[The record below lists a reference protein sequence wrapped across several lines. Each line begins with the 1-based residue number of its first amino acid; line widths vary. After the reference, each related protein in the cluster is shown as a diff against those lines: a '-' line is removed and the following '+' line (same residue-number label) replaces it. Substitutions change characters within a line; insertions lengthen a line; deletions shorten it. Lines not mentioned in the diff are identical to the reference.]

1 MFITHGS
8 NISRADRNSQTLP
21 ILGISISSEEPT
33 QKCETVSVKHNNS
46 LNKSVIFTNEYS
58 FPGTTTILSECSQTS
73 GGKSLSKYSKT
84 TVPTSKIYFYD
95 YFFVHK

>member
-1 MFITHGS
+1 MPKQ
-8 NISRADRNSQTLP
+8 NCENAASQPQDPQCRTVP
-21 ILGISISSEEPT
+21 REQCQEVPT
-33 QKCETVSVKHNNS
+33 QKCETVSVKYNSS
-46 LNKSVIFTNEYS
+46 LNKSFIFTYEYS

-95 YFFVHK
+95 